1 MQKVILQNGLKKLFE
16 LKKLMLWIYA
26 MKDINCQKIDGTFY
40 EKELKKID
48 QMKFK
53 SNKEKRWK
61 IIC

>member
-16 LKKLMLWIYA
+16 LNKLNTMLCIYA

-53 SNKEKRWK
+53 SNKEKRW
-61 IIC
+61 